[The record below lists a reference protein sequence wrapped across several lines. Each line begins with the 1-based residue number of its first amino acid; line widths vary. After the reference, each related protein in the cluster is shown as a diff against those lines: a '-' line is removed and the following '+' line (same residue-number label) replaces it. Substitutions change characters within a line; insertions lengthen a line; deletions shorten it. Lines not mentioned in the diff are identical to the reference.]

1 MDFAYNAMKQARGG
15 NALSAD
21 MGMDAFSAAV
31 GSVWGQVTAAV
42 AERTAGD
49 SVLAGVYRGVLNQA
63 RASTADFR
71 WLGQPKGYVSGE
83 ERKKIRPIKYILPL
97 PAAALLVWGAFS
109 GMVTRRPATIALSMV
124 TLALLL
130 AGVFLAISD
139 DLKAGPAGSV
149 HVEQSI
155 DVPAAWSSLERIAAA
170 ADTYAAALYAHVS
183 QNTAVQDAPDG
194 LALAKALLDW
204 DCQENLVPEDIRTEL
219 RLYLSGQ
226 GVEAVQ
232 YAPETKELFQLMPSN
247 GERTVRPALVRKVK
261 GADGT
266 EQTVLLERG
275 LACVRSDTT
284 GTV

>member
-1 MDFAYNAMKQARGG
+1 MDYAYNAMKQARSG
-15 NALSAD
+15 NALSED
-21 MGMDAFSAAV
+21 MSPDAFSAAV
-31 GSVWGQVTAAV
+31 GSVWDRVIAAV

-63 RASTADFR
+63 RASTVDFQ

-83 ERKKIRPIKYILPL
+83 GRRRVRPIKYVLPL
-97 PAAALLVWGAFS
+97 PAAALLIWGIFS
-109 GMVTRRPATIALSMV
+109 GKVTRQPVTIALSAV

-149 HVEQSI
+149 HVEQRVG
-155 DVPAAWSSLERIAAA
+155 VPTAWSSLERIASA
-170 ADTYAAALYAHVS
+170 ADTYAAALYAHVA
-183 QNTAVQDAPDG
+183 QYAGTADAPDG

-219 RLYLSGQ
+219 RMYLNGQ
-226 GVEAVQ
+226 GIEAIQ
-232 YAPETKELFQLMPSN
+232 YAPERSELFQLMPSN
-247 GERTVRPALVRKVK
+247 GERTIRPALVRKVM
-261 GADGT
+261 GTDGT

-275 LACVRSDTT
+275 LACVRSETT
-284 GTV
+284 GVV